1 MVKCFQE
8 SEVLMSEKVKLVET
22 GEKSR
27 VVTFRLG
34 ESVYSAL
41 EKEAQAT
48 GGTVSATA
56 RKLILESLGNEEMA
70 FKPGDTL
77 RYSPLEGSSDF
88 VVLLVNEPMT
98 GEEVKKR
105 VNKLVRGA
113 QAKEGSSY
121 EK

>member
-1 MVKCFQE
+1 
-8 SEVLMSEKVKLVET
+8 MSEKVKLVET

-41 EKEAQAT
+41 EQEAQAT

-56 RKLILESLGNEEMA
+56 RKLILNSLENKEMA
-70 FKPGDTL
+70 FQAGDTL
-77 RYSPLEGSSDF
+77 KYSPQEESSSDF
-88 VVLLVNEPMT
+88 VVLLVNEPVT
-98 GEEVKKR
+98 EEQVKKR
-105 VNKLVRGA
+105 VSKLVRGA
-113 QAKEGSSY
+113 QMNEKSSH

>member
-1 MVKCFQE
+1 
-8 SEVLMSEKVKLVET
+8 MSEEFKLLET

-41 EKEAQAT
+41 EKQAQET
-48 GGTVSATA
+48 GGTISATA
-56 RKLILESLGNEEMA
+56 RNILLAGLQGEVKPYEFV

-77 RYSPLEGSSDF
+77 QSKVSSC

-98 GEEVKKR
+98 GKEVKAR
-105 VNKLVRGA
+105 LEKLV
-113 QAKEGSSY
+113 QEP
-121 EK
+121 EKK

>member
-1 MVKCFQE
+1 
-8 SEVLMSEKVKLVET
+8 MSEKYKLVET

-41 EKEAQAT
+41 EQQAQET

-56 RKLILESLGNEEMA
+56 RSILLAGLQGEEKPVEFM
-70 FKPGDTL
+70 FQPGDTL
-77 RYSPLEGSSDF
+77 QSSTSDC

-105 VNKLVRGA
+105 VEKLVRGA
-113 QAKEGSSY
+113 PEKKSSQ
-121 EK
+121 